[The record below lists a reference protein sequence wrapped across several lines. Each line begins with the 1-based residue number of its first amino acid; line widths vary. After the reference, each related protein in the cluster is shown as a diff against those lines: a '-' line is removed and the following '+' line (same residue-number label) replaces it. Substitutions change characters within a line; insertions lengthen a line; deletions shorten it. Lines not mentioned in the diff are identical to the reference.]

1 MTESNSTQAI
11 HPGEIK
17 ICTKCKSGKPR
28 TEFHVGKEYPDGR
41 KATCKVCM
49 QTQRRAKYHS
59 QRPEELDK
67 RRARKASPEW
77 QALLPERKEKYKA
90 AAIERAKAAGPSA
103 TRQCTACLHDLPASD
118 AYFNN
123 SAVGKFGL
131 ASRCREC
138 VIGAYNADLDKNRAY
153 GRQNARVA
161 YSRNADKI
169 LAKSKEKRRT
179 DPGYNLRMRVSCSVR
194 QSLGTGRLGK
204 SWTAIL
210 GFNAQELK
218 RHLEKQF
225 TEGMSWERFL
235 AGEIHMDH
243 RIPVSFFNPPSAE
256 SLEFKMCWNL
266 KNLQPLWAVDNLSK
280 SDTLP
285 ANFTELWNEL
295 YYEATRYA
303 A

>member
-11 HPGEIK
+11 TSGELK
-17 ICTKCKSGKPR
+17 VCTKCKNGKPR
-28 TEFHVGKEYPDGR
+28 TEFHIGKEYPDGR
-41 KATCKVCM
+41 KATCKACM

-59 QRPEELDK
+59 QRQEEIEK
-67 RRARKASPEW
+67 RRTRKASPEW

-90 AAIERAKAAGPSA
+90 AALERAKAAGPAA
-103 TRQCTACLHDLPASD
+103 TRECTGCSQHLPASD

-131 ASRCREC
+131 ASKCREC
-138 VIGAYNADLDKNRAY
+138 VISAYNADLEKNRAY
-153 GRQNARVA
+153 GRENARVA
-161 YSRNADKI
+161 YSRNASKI

-204 SWTAIL
+204 SWRAIL

-225 TEGMSWERFL
+225 MEGMSWERFL
-235 AGEIHMDH
+235 AGDIHMDH
-243 RIPVSFFNPPSAE
+243 IIPVSFFNPPSAE